1 MRHPHNLI
9 ANLFALF
16 AFISVGALATPTQ
29 TNQARSLVTAPVN
42 ESQMLVL
49 HGNTPPLARTEFDR
63 GAAPATLPMEN
74 IQLVLKRSP
83 EQEAALAE
91 LLREQ
96 QDPSSPNFHKGVT
109 PEEFGAR
116 FGASDHDIQAVTSW
130 LQSHGLQI
138 LEVSPG
144 RNIIQFSG
152 TAAQVGAA
160 LHTSIHSYVVK
171 GEQHWANSSEP
182 QIPAALGD
190 VVAGVNTLHNFR
202 RKPMSR
208 KIGTF
213 SRSNATGETKPIRPQ
228 FTFDI
233 GQACGIQSAG
243 CFAVAPF
250 DFATIYNVF
259 PLWNAGI
266 DGTGETIA
274 IVGDSNINP
283 ADVTNFR
290 SIFGL
295 PANAPHVIIADN
307 GTDPGIQ
314 PPPNGDELESDLDVE
329 WAGAVAKGATIDFVI
344 AANTNSA
351 NGVDLAAEHIIN
363 HNLAPVM
370 SESFGDCELALGSGG
385 NAFFNSLWQM
395 GSAEMITIVVSTGD
409 SGSAA
414 CDSPNTNVNDALP
427 ASNGLQ
433 ISGIASTPFNVA
445 VGGTDFDQLSS
456 PTSFWN
462 TTNAQTT
469 ELSAKGY
476 IPETT
481 WNDSCTNLDFASV
494 GFNALPEVNCNTN
507 TAQLAPSINPIG
519 AGGGVSN
526 CTAPTGQTP
535 STCAGGYAKPAFQS
549 APGVPNDGKRDVPD
563 VSLFAGD
570 GLVGSFYLIC
580 EQDQNT
586 PSTNNP
592 CSLAN
597 PDNDTVGVGG
607 TSVSTQAFAGIMAL
621 AVQKTQSRQGIGA
634 ATAMY
639 QLAAQ
644 QPLAGC
650 SSSGPPAST
659 CVFNDVTK
667 GTISQPCV
675 KNTQNCIVATS
686 SDANGVLSGCDAAP
700 GYDLATGLGS
710 FNAENLVNNFTNGA
724 GVGTV
729 DFAVSLANCTSTII
743 ISSPGGSG
751 SFTAVITEL
760 NGFNSA
766 ITYTCAPMPSEAT
779 CAVTTT
785 NIDATHIS
793 AKVMVTTTAASRL
806 IPAGPPPNIRGLWIQ
821 RNPIALAFLLSAAVT
836 FFLIGFR
843 AKNRRLSAAMAVIA
857 LALTVT
863 LAGCGGG
870 SGSGGGGGGGGNAGT
885 PTGVTNPT
893 FTAMGGGTTHSLNFT
908 LIVE

>member
-1 MRHPHNLI
+1 MRYPHTLT
-9 ANLFALF
+9 ANLLAVVV
-16 AFISVGALATPTQ
+16 FISAGAFSTPAE
-29 TNQARSLVTAPVN
+29 TNQARSLVTQPVN
-42 ESQMLVL
+42 ENQMLVL
-49 HGNTPPLARTEFDR
+49 QGNTHPFARAEFDR
-63 GAAPATLPMEN
+63 GAAPTSLPMEN
-74 IQLVLKRSP
+74 IQLVLKRTP

-96 QDPSSPNFHKGVT
+96 QDPTSPNYHKGVT
-109 PEEFGAR
+109 PQEFGAR

-130 LQSHGLQI
+130 LQSHGLRV

-152 TAAQVGAA
+152 TAAQVEAA
-160 LHTSIHSYVVK
+160 LRTSIHSYVVN
-171 GEQHWANSSEP
+171 GEQHWANSGDP

-190 VVAGVNTLHNFR
+190 VVAGVNTLHNFH

-208 KIGTF
+208 MVGTF

-228 FTFDI
+228 FTFDF
-233 GQACGIQSAG
+233 GQACFGFQTAG
-243 CFAVAPF
+243 CFGLAPY
-250 DFATIYNVF
+250 DFATIYNVL

-307 GTDPGIQ
+307 GSDPGIK
-314 PPPNGDELESDLDVE
+314 PPPGDELEADLDVE

-344 AANTNSA
+344 SANTNTTM
-351 NGVDLAAEHIIN
+351 GVDLAAEHIIN

-370 SESFGDCELALGSGG
+370 SESFGECELGLGTGG

-395 GSAEMITIVVSTGD
+395 GAAEMITIVVSTGD
-409 SGSAA
+409 SGASA
-414 CDSPNTNVNDALP
+414 CDFPNNNPMDALP
-427 ASNGLQ
+427 TSNGLQ
-433 ISGIASTPFNVA
+433 VSGIASTPFNIA
-445 VGGTDFDQLSS
+445 VGGTDFDELSDA
-456 PTSFWN
+456 TAFWN

-469 ELSAKGY
+469 QLSAKGY

-481 WNDSCTNLDFASV
+481 WNDSCTSLVYGAV
-494 GFNALPEVNCNTN
+494 GFSPFPEVNCNT
-507 TAQLAPSINPIG
+507 AQLALDINPIG
-519 AGGGVSN
+519 AGGGISN
-526 CTAPTGQTP
+526 CTAPTGQNP
-535 STCAGGYAKPAFQS
+535 SNCAGGYTKPAFQS

-570 GLVGSFYLIC
+570 GLVGSFYVIC

-586 PSTNNP
+586 PQTNNP

-597 PDNDTVGVGG
+597 PNNDTLGVGG
-607 TSVSTQAFAGIMAL
+607 TSASAQAFAGIMAL
-621 AVQKTQSRQGIGA
+621 VVQKTKSRQGIGA

-644 QPLAGC
+644 QSLSTC
-650 SSSGPPAST
+650 SSSASPANT

-675 KNTQNCIVATS
+675 KNSPNCIVATS

-700 GYDLATGLGS
+700 GYDLATGLGTI
-710 FNAENLVNNFTNGA
+710 NAENLVNNFGNAAVA
-724 GVGTV
+724 GTA
-729 DFAVSLANCTSTII
+729 DFALSLQNCTSTVI

-760 NGFNSA
+760 NGFNTA
-766 ITYTCAPMPSEAT
+766 LTYTCAPMPSEAT
-779 CAVTTT
+779 CTVTAT

-793 AKVMVTTTAASRL
+793 AKVSVSTTAASRL
-806 IPAGPPPNIRGLWIQ
+806 IPVRTPPNSRGPWIQ
-821 RNPIALAFLLSAAVT
+821 RSPIALAFFLSLGAAII
-836 FFLIGFR
+836 FFLIGFSP
-843 AKNRRLSAAMAVIA
+843 KNRRLSAAMAVIA
-857 LALTVT
+857 LALGITM
-863 LAGCGGG
+863 AAC
-870 SGSGGGGGGGGNAGT
+870 GGGGGGGGTNPGT
-885 PTGVTNPT
+885 PAGVTNPT
-893 FTAMGGGTTHSLNFT
+893 FTAMGGTATHSLNFT

>member
-1 MRHPHNLI
+1 MRYPHTFTTK
-9 ANLFALF
+9 LFALV
-16 AFISVGALATPTQ
+16 AFLSVGALATPAQ

-42 ESQMLVL
+42 ENQMLVL
-49 HGNTPPLARTEFDR
+49 KGNTHPLARAEFDR
-63 GAAPATLPMEN
+63 GAAPASLPMEN
-74 IQLVLKRSP
+74 IQLVLKRTS

-96 QDPSSPNFHKGVT
+96 QDPSSPNYHKGVT
-109 PEEFGAR
+109 PQEFGAR

-130 LQSHGLQI
+130 LQSHGLRV

-152 TAAQVGAA
+152 TAAQVETA
-160 LHTSIHSYVVK
+160 LRTSIHSYVVN

-190 VVAGVNTLHNFR
+190 VVAGINTLHNFH

-208 KIGTF
+208 MVGTF

-228 FTFDI
+228 FTFDL
-233 GQACGIQSAG
+233 GQACSGLQTAG
-243 CFAVAPF
+243 CFGVAPF
-250 DFATIYNVF
+250 DFATIYNVL

-295 PANAPHVIIADN
+295 PVNAPHVIIADN
-307 GTDPGIQ
+307 GSDPGIQ

-344 AANTNSA
+344 SKSTNSTQ
-351 NGVDLAAEHIIN
+351 GVDLAAEHIIN
-363 HNLAPVM
+363 HNLAPVL
-370 SESFGDCELALGSGG
+370 SESFGECELGLGSGG
-385 NAFFNSLWQM
+385 NAFFNSMWQM
-395 GSAEMITIVVSTGD
+395 GAAEMITIVVSTGD
-409 SGSAA
+409 SGASA
-414 CDSPNTNVNDALP
+414 CDFPNNNTAAALP

-433 ISGIASTPFNVA
+433 VSGIASTPFNIA
-445 VGGTDFDQLSS
+445 VGGTDFDQLSNA
-456 PTSFWN
+456 TSFWN

-469 ELSAKGY
+469 QLSAKAY

-481 WNDSCTNLDFASV
+481 YNDSCTSLVFGAA
-494 GFNALPEVNCNTN
+494 GFSPLPEVNCNN

-519 AGGGVSN
+519 GGGGVSN
-526 CTAPTGQTP
+526 CTAPTGPNP
-535 STCAGGYAKPAFQS
+535 SNCAGGYAKPAFQS
-549 APGVPNDGKRDVPD
+549 APGVPNDGKRDLPD

-570 GLVGSFYLIC
+570 GLVGSFYVIC
-580 EQDQNT
+580 EQDQNS

-597 PDNDTVGVGG
+597 PNNDTLGVGG
-607 TSVSTQAFAGIMAL
+607 TSASAQAFAGIMAL
-621 AVQKTQSRQGIGA
+621 VVQKTKSRQGIGA
-634 ATAMY
+634 ATVMY

-644 QPLAGC
+644 QSVSAC
-650 SSSGPPAST
+650 SSSATPANT

-675 KNTQNCIVATS
+675 KNSTNCIVATS
-686 SDANGVLSGCDAAP
+686 SDATGVLSGCDAAP
-700 GYDLATGLGS
+700 GYDLVTGLGTI
-710 FNAENLVNNFTNGA
+710 NAESLVNNFGNAAAA
-724 GVGTV
+724 GTA
-729 DFAVSLANCTSTII
+729 DFALSLQNCTSTII
-743 ISSPGGSG
+743 ISAPGGSG
-751 SFTAVITEL
+751 SFTTVITEL
-760 NGFNSA
+760 NGFNTA
-766 ITYTCAPMPSEAT
+766 LTYTCAPMPSEAT
-779 CAVTTT
+779 CTVTAT

-793 AKVMVTTTAASRL
+793 ALVSVSTTAASRL
-806 IPAGPPPNIRGLWIQ
+806 IPVGPPPNTRGLWIQ
-821 RNPIALAFLLSAAVT
+821 RHVMPLAFVLSAAIIL
-836 FFLIGFR
+836 FLVGFGT
-843 AKNRRLSAAMAVIA
+843 KNRRLSTAMALVA
-857 LALTVT
+857 LALGITM
-863 LAGCGGG
+863 AACGG
-870 SGSGGGGGGGGNAGT
+870 GSGGGGGHNAGT

-893 FTAMGGGTTHSLNFT
+893 FTAMGGSTAHSLNFT

>member
-1 MRHPHNLI
+1 MRYPQTTTR
-9 ANLFALF
+9 LFALF
-16 AFISVGALATPTQ
+16 AFLSVGALATPAQ
-29 TNQARSLVTAPVN
+29 TNQARSMVTQPVN
-42 ESQMLVL
+42 ENQMLVL
-49 HGNTPPLARTEFDR
+49 QGNTHPLARAEFDQ
-63 GAAPATLPMEN
+63 GAAPASLPMEN
-74 IQLVLKRSP
+74 IQLVLKRTP

-109 PEEFGAR
+109 PQEFGAR

-130 LQSHGLQI
+130 LQLHGLRVV
-138 LEVSPG
+138 EVSPG

-160 LHTSIHSYVVK
+160 LHTSIHSFVVK
-171 GEQHWANSSEP
+171 GEQHWANSTEP

-202 RKPMSR
+202 RKSMSR

-228 FTFDI
+228 FTFDL
-233 GQACGIQSAG
+233 GTGCSGLVTAG

-250 DFATIYNVF
+250 DFATIYNVL
-259 PLWNAGI
+259 PLWNGGI

-283 ADVTNFR
+283 ADVASFR

-295 PANAPHVIIADN
+295 PVNAPHVIIADN

-314 PPPNGDELESDLDVE
+314 PPPNGDELEADLDVE

-370 SESFGDCELALGSGG
+370 SESFGSCELDLGSGG
-385 NAFFNSLWQM
+385 NSFFNSLWQM
-395 GSAEMITIVVSTGD
+395 GAAEMITIVVSTGD
-409 SGSAA
+409 NGAAA
-414 CDSPNTNVNDALP
+414 CDFPNSNPNVAQP
-427 ASNGLQ
+427 AMNGLQ
-433 ISGIASTPFNVA
+433 VSGIASTPFNIA
-445 VGGTDFDQLSS
+445 VGGTDFDQLTNS
-456 PTSFWN
+456 TSFWS
-462 TTNAQTT
+462 TTNAQNTQ
-469 ELSAKGY
+469 LSAKGY

-481 WNDSCTNLDFASV
+481 WNDSCTNIDFILA
-494 GFNALPEVNCNTN
+494 GFTPLPEMNCN
-507 TAQLAPSINPIG
+507 TAQLDSSINPIG
-519 AGGGVSN
+519 AGGGISN

-535 STCAGGYAKPAFQS
+535 SSCAGGYAKPAFQS
-549 APGVPNDGKRDVPD
+549 APGVPNDGKRDLPD

-570 GLVGSFYLIC
+570 GLVGSFYVIC

-597 PDNDTVGVGG
+597 PNNDTVGVGG
-607 TSVSTQAFAGIMAL
+607 TSASTQAFAGIMAL
-621 AVQKTQSRQGIGA
+621 VVQKAKSRQGIGA

-639 QLAAQ
+639 QLASQ
-644 QPLAGC
+644 QSLSAC
-650 SSSGPPAST
+650 SSSATPANT

-667 GTISQPCV
+667 GTISQPCA
-675 KNTQNCIVATS
+675 KNSPNCIVATS
-686 SDANGVLSGCDAAP
+686 TDTVGVLSGCDAAP
-700 GYDLATGLGS
+700 GYDLATGLGTI
-710 FNAENLVNNFTNGA
+710 NAENLVNNFANGA
-724 GVGTV
+724 GAGSA
-729 DFAVSLANCTSTII
+729 DFALSLQNCTSTII
-743 ISSPGGSG
+743 ISAPGSSG

-760 NGFNSA
+760 NGFNTA
-766 ITYTCAPMPSEAT
+766 LTYTCAPMPSEAT
-779 CAVTTT
+779 CTVTATS
-785 NIDATHIS
+785 IDATHIS
-793 AKVMVTTTAASRL
+793 AKVTVSTTAASRL
-806 IPAGPPPNIRGLWIQ
+806 IPVGPSPNGRGPSIQ
-821 RNPIALAFLLSAAVT
+821 LSPIALAFLLSFGAAII
-836 FFLIGFR
+836 FFLIGFSP
-843 AKNRRLSAAMAVIA
+843 KNRRLSAAMALIA
-857 LALTVT
+857 LALGVT
-863 LAGCGGG
+863 MAACGG
-870 SGSGGGGGGGGNAGT
+870 GSGGGGGGGHNAGT

-893 FTAMGGGTTHSLNFT
+893 FTAMGGTTTHSLNFT